1 MYLAALD
8 IDVIDIGTPVLSM
21 HAPYEVISKLDLYS
35 TYQAMYAF
43 FDQK

>member
-1 MYLAALD
+1 
-8 IDVIDIGTPVLSM
+8 M
-21 HAPYEVISKLDLYS
+21 HIHSAWVWVVSKLDLYS